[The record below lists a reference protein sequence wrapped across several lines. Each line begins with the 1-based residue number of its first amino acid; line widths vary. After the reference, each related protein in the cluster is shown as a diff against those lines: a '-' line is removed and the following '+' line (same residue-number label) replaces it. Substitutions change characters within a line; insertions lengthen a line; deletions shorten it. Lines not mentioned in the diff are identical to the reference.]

1 MTTDNSSPLPAD
13 TSVSDLPSP
22 ATDAQPPQDAQS
34 PQAMPEQSA
43 ALTPAE
49 GSAAA
54 DSAPEATVP
63 EVASGATDSGATESG
78 ATVGESV
85 SPASSETAP
94 SLSDASSSDPSP
106 SNAPSGDAGESV
118 ESSAASEPTATEPV
132 ATPVAEITPSAPEA
146 EPGSAEPPP
155 EKTRRR
161 VQLKPTYSPDIAK
174 PVPSI
179 VPPTPPAVAAPVA
192 AATAASDQSQPSPST
207 DEPSAAGES
216 SDGAPPQAADQTD
229 ATTGD
234 RPAAEET
241 AADKPADGTEGASA
255 PPPRPPAADPVALPP
270 KNEQLDADIE
280 AELNAALSGDTGD
293 VPDADDAA
301 NEVADLDKVAEAI
314 TVPDDE
320 DVTRGARL
328 SGTVQS
334 IHGDDMFVDFGLRMP
349 GVLSRRQYGL
359 RKQPMQ
365 GEAIT
370 VIVARIDE
378 KEGLIHVN
386 LPSGAS
392 RVRGNWDELSVD
404 QIVECQ
410 VNQTNKGG
418 LEVSVGSLRG
428 FMPASQ
434 VELGYVA
441 DLNVYV
447 GQKLRAQ
454 ITEVNPKRRKLV
466 LSRRSLLEAEREVT
480 EKDFFEKVAPGQTYQ
495 GRVKTIKDYG
505 AFVDIGGV
513 DGLLHVGQISWS
525 RINHPSDV
533 LTQGQEIEVKVLS
546 VDTEKKKIG
555 LGMRQLS
562 ANPWQTA
569 EEKYPSGMVVKGKVT
584 RIESF
589 GGFIELEPGIEGLV
603 HISQLDHQRI
613 KTVHEVLKVGQELDV
628 QVLEVDPS
636 RKRISLSVK
645 ALKEKPEE
653 APEPDGPP
661 VQRVDP
667 ESLKGG
673 IGDPTGGQLF
683 GDPGKFGR

>member
-1 MTTDNSSPLPAD
+1 MEL
-13 TSVSDLPSP
+13 
-22 ATDAQPPQDAQS
+22 
-34 PQAMPEQSA
+34 
-43 ALTPAE
+43 
-49 GSAAA
+49 
-54 DSAPEATVP
+54 
-63 EVASGATDSGATESG
+63 
-78 ATVGESV
+78 
-85 SPASSETAP
+85 
-94 SLSDASSSDPSP
+94 
-106 SNAPSGDAGESV
+106 
-118 ESSAASEPTATEPV
+118 
-132 ATPVAEITPSAPEA
+132 
-146 EPGSAEPPP
+146 
-155 EKTRRR
+155 R
-161 VQLKPTYSPDIAK
+161 PTYSPDIAK

-179 VPPTPPAVAAPVA
+179 VTPTPPTPVEPASA
-192 AATAASDQSQPSPST
+192 AASDQAQQSPGT
-207 DEPSAAGES
+207 NEPSAAGELS
-216 SDGAPPQAADQTD
+216 GGAQPEATDQTN
-229 ATTGD
+229 AAAGD
-234 RPAAEET
+234 SPAAEES
-241 AADKPADGTEGASA
+241 AADQPSEGAEGASA

-280 AELNAALSGDTGD
+280 AELNAALSGDTGE
-293 VPDADDAA
+293 VPDT
-301 NEVADLDKVAEAI
+301 EVADLDKVAEAI
-314 TVPDDE
+314 TVPADE

-349 GVLSRRQYGL
+349 GVLSRRQFGL

-365 GEAIT
+365 GESIT
-370 VIVARIDE
+370 VIVGRIDE

-404 QIVECQ
+404 QTVECQ

-441 DLNVYV
+441 DLNAYV
-447 GQKLRAQ
+447 GQKLRARV
-454 ITEVNPKRRKLV
+454 TEVNPKRRKLV

-569 EEKYPSGMVVKGKVT
+569 EEKYPSGMVIKGKVT

-589 GGFIELEPGIEGLV
+589 GGFVELEPGIEGLV

-613 KTVHEVLKVGQELDV
+613 KSVQEVLRVGQELDV
-628 QVLEVDPS
+628 QVLEADPS

-653 APEPDGPP
+653 APEPDAPP
-661 VQRVDP
+661 VQRADP
-667 ESLKGG
+667 ASLRGG

-683 GDPGKFGR
+683 GDPNRFGG

>member
-13 TSVSDLPSP
+13 ASVSELPSAAAASDEQSPQTAPEQAAAPSTEENIAAAGAVPQETPPAATAEASASP
-22 ATDAQPPQDAQS
+22 ATPGTPPPPDESASTVSSSSGELSSDAG
-34 PQAMPEQSA
+34 ESA
-43 ALTPAE
+43 ASS
-49 GSAAA
+49 G
-54 DSAPEATVP
+54 APEASLP
-63 EVASGATDSGATESG
+63 AQASAPAEEVTP
-78 ATVGESV
+78 
-85 SPASSETAP
+85 PAETAP
-94 SLSDASSSDPSP
+94 SDSPADATDENASSQP
-106 SNAPSGDAGESV
+106 ES
-118 ESSAASEPTATEPV
+118 TDR
-132 ATPVAEITPSAPEA
+132 
-146 EPGSAEPPP
+146 PP

-161 VQLKPTYSPDIAK
+161 VQLKPTYSPEIAK

-179 VPPTPPAVAAPVA
+179 VTPPTPEPTRAE
-192 AATAASDQSQPSPST
+192 AASADQAQQPSG
-207 DEPSAAGES
+207 DES
-216 SDGAPPQAADQTD
+216 SDETSSPAAAPAGAVPAGTA
-229 ATTGD
+229 TGD
-234 RPAAEET
+234 QPEPNKAAER
-241 AADKPADGTEGASA
+241 AEGASA
-255 PPPRPPAADPVALPP
+255 PSPQPAAEPVALPP

-280 AELNAALSGDTGD
+280 AELNAALSGDTSA
-293 VPDADDAA
+293 VPDADAA
-301 NEVADLDKVAEAI
+301 TNEMADLDKAADAI
-314 TVPDDE
+314 AVPADE

-349 GVLSRRQYGL
+349 GVLSRRQFGL

-370 VIVARIDE
+370 VIVNRIDE

-404 QIVECQ
+404 QTVECQ

-447 GQKLRAQ
+447 GQKLRAR

-533 LTQGQEIEVKVLS
+533 LTPGQEIEVKVLS
-546 VDTEKKKIG
+546 VDPEKKKIG

-562 ANPWQTA
+562 PNPWQTA
-569 EEKYPSGMVVKGKVT
+569 EEKYPSGTVVKGKVT
-584 RIESF
+584 RIETF
-589 GGFIELEPGIEGLV
+589 GGFVELEPGVEGLV

-613 KTVHEVLKVGQELDV
+613 KSVQEVLRVGQEVDV
-628 QVLEVDPS
+628 QVLEVDPT

-653 APEPDGPP
+653 PAEPEAPP

-667 ESLKGG
+667 QSLKGG

-683 GDPGKFGR
+683 GDPGRFGS